1 MNDVLDWND
10 YKIVLQV
17 AEAGSLSKAAK
28 LAGSSH
34 PTMFRR
40 INAVEE
46 KLGVRLFERFRTGYH
61 PTAAG
66 EEVVAVANQIAELT
80 ADAER
85 RVAGRDLR
93 PAGTVRIAT
102 TDTLLFALLAPVVAE
117 FRKVEPEIT
126 LEIIASNE
134 ISDLSLRESDI
145 ALRPAAAQ
153 EQHLVGR
160 KLGTIAQAIYAP
172 LNFGQPSLA
181 QQQIGALPWVGPSRN
196 MPYPELQTW
205 MKKNHYDEAC
215 VCRMNTV
222 LGMHAAVRSGIG
234 LAVLPIYLAETD
246 SELLRVGEP
255 IDDVAVDLWLLTHPD
270 LRRTARIRAVLD
282 YLGASD
288 FLRSQLQKA
297 HPV

>member
-282 YLGASD
+282 YLGASVVIP
-288 FLRSQLQKA
+288 
-297 HPV
+297 H